1 MVILASEVAIL
12 THGRGA
18 RAGAPRAG
26 GGCRWEQ
33 RGGWA
38 GRGLGVPG
46 PGHRGPGPDL
56 GEGPPAA
63 QVQRMDSSSACR
75 CSGRLQ
81 VVSAGNH
88 GSHVLRAVGR
98 EQVSTMRVAGGC
110 DHQTQAGLEWRQRGQ
125 LAADLA
131 GARAGAESKQHGAKL
146 LDPIVQVLEA
156 TLSAKERL

>member
-1 MVILASEVAIL
+1 MGVQ
-12 THGRGA
+12 GR
-18 RAGAPRAG
+18 
-26 GGCRWEQ
+26 
-33 RGGWA
+33 
-38 GRGLGVPG
+38 V
-46 PGHRGPGPDL
+46 RGPGPDL
-56 GEGPPAA
+56 GPIGPPAA
-63 QVQRMDSSSACR
+63 QVQRMDISSACR

-156 TLSAKERL
+156 TLSARERL